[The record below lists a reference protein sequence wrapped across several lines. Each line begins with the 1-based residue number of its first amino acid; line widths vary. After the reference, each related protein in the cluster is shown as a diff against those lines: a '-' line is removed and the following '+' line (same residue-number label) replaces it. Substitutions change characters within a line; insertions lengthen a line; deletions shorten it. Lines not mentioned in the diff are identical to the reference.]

1 MNNAGDAANGANL
14 MAAIA
19 TNIHVKQL
27 KRSKVYF
34 MAAYEFKCMVCGMT
48 ETITRDI
55 NADGDVAAPQCRG
68 CMIPMER
75 MWSLGGIQFK
85 GTGWGHQ

>member
-1 MNNAGDAANGANL
+1 MALKSYNAPNA
-14 MAAIA
+14 
-19 TNIHVKQL
+19 
-27 KRSKVYF
+27 RSWALHRLGLIV
-34 MAAYEFKCMVCGMT
+34 AAYEFKCMVCGMT

-55 NADGDVAAPQCRG
+55 NADGDIAAPQCRG

>member
-1 MNNAGDAANGANL
+1 
-14 MAAIA
+14 
-19 TNIHVKQL
+19 
-27 KRSKVYF
+27 

-55 NADGDVAAPQCRG
+55 NADGDIAAPQCRG